1 MRKILFCCL
10 LSGFLFPIESH
21 ATFRCKGK
29 LVGGYSKV
37 DVLRYCGEPVLKNT
51 YLKSAPKKDGSDAH
65 QNCLQVDQWSYIV
78 ENDYSYTLNF
88 EGGFV
93 KSVITGQQAPNSH

>member
-21 ATFRCKGK
+21 ATFRCNGN
-29 LVGGYSKV
+29 LVGGFSKM
-37 DVLRYCGEPVLKNT
+37 DVLRYCGEPALKNT
-51 YLKSAPKKDGSDAH
+51 YLKPAPKKDDSDAH
-65 QNCLQVDQWSYIV
+65 QNCVQVDQWSYIV

-93 KSVITGQQAPNSH
+93 KNVIKGQQAP